1 MTVGVV
7 PDSPVRVGPL
17 DHLLARTAVGVA
29 RVLAKRSP
37 ERICAI
43 LTRVRAGSRPATY
56 AQAKRAR
63 DTVLTVSV
71 RCCGKNACLPRSLA
85 AVLLCRVRGVWPE
98 WCAGVVAAPPFA
110 GHAWIEAEGH
120 MVDEFL
126 DETTYK
132 KLCRVPPA
140 GGA

>member
-71 RCCGKNACLPRSLA
+71 RCCGKNACLPLRIQLLGMLRQDGAATATELA
-85 AVLLCRVRGVWPE
+85 EQTGESSAS
-98 WCAGVVAAPPFA
+98 
-110 GHAWIEAEGH
+110 
-120 MVDEFL
+120 
-126 DETTYK
+126 T
-132 KLCRVPPA
+132 
-140 GGA
+140 